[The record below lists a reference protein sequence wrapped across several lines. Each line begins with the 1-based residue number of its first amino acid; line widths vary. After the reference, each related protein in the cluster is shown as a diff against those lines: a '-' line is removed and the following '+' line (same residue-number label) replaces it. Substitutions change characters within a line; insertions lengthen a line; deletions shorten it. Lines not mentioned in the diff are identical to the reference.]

1 VAASTTL
8 SLLMGPSASVAMC
21 GSPTVTPATQ
31 RARVHPARKATLCQV
46 TPVSVTQ
53 AVGSISTRLD
63 NVTTVLLTVRL
74 ATATVMGTISRQVI
88 AVGAFQPSPPPTI
101 NYRYTMHPVVTVGDG
116 IRLERATITP
126 LICHPASGLT
136 KTALR
141 KLPRTSKEHRC
152 HQTFATTCILIIGFG
167 SGTGIST
174 KG

>member
-1 VAASTTL
+1 
-8 SLLMGPSASVAMC
+8 MGPSASVAMC

-31 RARVHPARKATLCQV
+31 RARVHPARKAMLCQV
-46 TPVSVTQ
+46 TPVYVTQ
-53 AVGSISTRLD
+53 AVGSISTRLG

-88 AVGAFQPSPPPTI
+88 AVGAFQPSLPPTI
-101 NYRYTMHPVVTVGDG
+101 NYSYTMHPVVTVGDG
-116 IRLERATITP
+116 IRLERATLTP

-136 KTALR
+136 KTAHQSY
-141 KLPRTSKEHRC
+141 THISKEHRC
-152 HQTFATTCILIIGFG
+152 HQTFATTSGLTIGFG